1 MERKEYKIFL
11 PNDEQAGQL
20 IDLAWK
26 DFYEKA
32 EAAGYGIVHDG
43 VRKIM
48 KDFFV
53 SGYTYGYNDVLNII
67 RDQMAAEELAKGAQE
82 DADESS
88 DYDVKIIDLGFSVR
102 VLNCLRSADI
112 ETLGDLLRVSPTSL
126 LKLRNFGRKSL
137 RELDE
142 FFARNG
148 YEWGSENLVPR
159 DPSRVESKNN
169 YIWSYRNN
177 LHLPKKG
184 ESV

>member
-20 IDLAWK
+20 IDVAWK
-26 DFYEKA
+26 DFYAKA

-67 RDQMAAEELAKGAQE
+67 RDQMAAEELADGVQE
-82 DADESS
+82 EAMASEKDAKL
-88 DYDVKIIDLGFSVR
+88 YKLGFSTR
-102 VLNCLRSADI
+102 VLTCLRSVGI

-159 DPSRVESKNN
+159 DPSRVESKND
-169 YIWSYRNN
+169 YLWHYRNN

-184 ESV
+184 ERV

>member
-11 PNDEQAGQL
+11 PSDEQAGQL
-20 IDLAWK
+20 IDVAWK

-67 RDQMAAEELAKGAQE
+67 RDQMAVEELAESVQG
-82 DADESS
+82 ADESS
-88 DYDVKIIDLGFSVR
+88 DYDVKIIDLPFSVR

-142 FFARNG
+142 FFAKNG

-159 DPSRVESKNN
+159 DPSRVESKSD
-169 YIWSYRNN
+169 YIWNRSN

-184 ESV
+184 EHV